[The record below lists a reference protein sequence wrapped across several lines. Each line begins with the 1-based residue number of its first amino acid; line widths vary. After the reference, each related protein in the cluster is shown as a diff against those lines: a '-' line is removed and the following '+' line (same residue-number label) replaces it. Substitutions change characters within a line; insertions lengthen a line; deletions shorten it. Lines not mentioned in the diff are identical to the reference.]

1 MGYYISTPNTF
12 FSIRAENLARFFDLV
27 RNLMSDE
34 NIEKNGRGGSFTSA
48 GKTSSWYAWV
58 STDHV
63 RRAVLERDICLV
75 FEEWGYDLKEKI
87 DGTDGVKYFE
97 LNIRNGE
104 AKIGDE
110 EKFFA
115 AIAPV
120 VEDGSFID
128 VRGED
133 GSQFRWIWENGK
145 FYSQNAIRTEIH
157 FSEPIEIFFEDAK
170 NDKV

>member
-12 FSIRAENLARFFDLV
+12 FSIREKNLARFFDLV

-34 NIEKNGRGGSFTSA
+34 IIEKNGRGGSFTSN
-48 GKTSSWYAWV
+48 GKTSSWYSWV
-58 STDHV
+58 NTDLV
-63 RRAVLERDICLV
+63 RRAVLERDILKV
-75 FEEWGYDLKEKI
+75 FESWGYDLVQLTEVNGSIHYSIKI
-87 DGTDGVKYFE
+87 RD
-97 LNIRNGE
+97 GE

-128 VRGED
+128 ARGED
-133 GSQFRWIWENGK
+133 GAEWRWMWENGK
-145 FYSQNAIRTEIH
+145 FFSQDVVRKDIH
-157 FSEPIEIFFEDAK
+157 FSEPNEIVF
-170 NDKV
+170 